1 MLPIRYSLQLQGHT
15 LGEFPGGPV
24 VRTPCFH
31 SQDMGSVLSG
41 GTKIPQVMQYR
52 QKKKAHTDISAAQ
65 MIFYK

>member
-1 MLPIRYSLQLQGHT
+1 MLPIRYSLQLQGHP

-52 QKKKAHTDISAAQ
+52 QKKKGTHCVK
-65 MIFYK
+65 MKV